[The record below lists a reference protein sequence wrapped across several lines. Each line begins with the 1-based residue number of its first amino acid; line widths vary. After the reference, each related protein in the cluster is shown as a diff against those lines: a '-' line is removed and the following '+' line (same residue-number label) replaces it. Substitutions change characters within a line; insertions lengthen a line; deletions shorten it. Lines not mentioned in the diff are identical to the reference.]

1 MPKFHKVL
9 MKLLSIIIFYV
20 EKHFQYIIISL
31 SRGSIIF
38 EPLPW
43 EDHPTPYAKHT
54 HTQGMLHVLMFSAFL
69 SLFLGTYY
77 PVLLVLYTMYWPK
90 KIVGFILAVLLQT
103 HLENYKKLDAQKN
116 LTPYFTLQWTLKH

>member
-43 EDHPTPYAKHT
+43 EDHPTPYAIHT
-54 HTQGMLHVLMFSAFL
+54 HTLGMLHVLMFSAFL

-116 LTPYFTLQWTLKH
+116 LTPYFSLQWTLKH